1 MAIQDFLNGVKGR
14 AEVIEDQ
21 ATDPAPQA
29 PTESDPFDEIVSTF
43 GDSAPVED
51 PKPARRSSP
60 RQRGAGAAKA
70 TAAQKKAVS
79 DALQMMIM
87 LPAGM
92 VAMKDPICGGAALE
106 HCDNIVKKLTPIVCR
121 NPAMVE
127 WFTTGAGYLDWFG
140 LASALAPLF
149 MTVWSHHVTRPQDQ
163 EGSHAHPAGE
173 PDFSHYTAPS
183 LG

>member
-1 MAIQDFLNGVKGR
+1 MAIQDFLSGVKDR
-14 AEVIEDQ
+14 AAVTEEEP
-21 ATDPAPQA
+21 DPTPAEP
-29 PTESDPFDEIVSTF
+29 DPFDSIVADF
-43 GDSAPVED
+43 GESVPTED
-51 PKPARRSSP
+51 PKPARRSGGK
-60 RQRGAGAAKA
+60 QRAASSAAKA
-70 TAAQKKAVS
+70 TAAQKRAVA
-79 DALQMMIM
+79 DALEMMIT

-92 VAMKDPICGGAALE
+92 VAMRDPVCGGAALE

-163 EGSHAHPAGE
+163 ESAHAHPAGE

>member
-1 MAIQDFLNGVKGR
+1 MAIQDFLAGVKDR
-14 AEVIEDQ
+14 ATVAEE
-21 ATDPAPQA
+21 AEPAA
-29 PTESDPFDEIVSTF
+29 PAEAEEPDPFDSIVAEF
-43 GDSAPVED
+43 GDAAPGED
-51 PKPARRSSP
+51 PKPARRASRASRASS
-60 RQRGAGAAKA
+60 AAQKV
-70 TAAQKKAVS
+70 TAAQKRAVS
-79 DALQMMIM
+79 DALEMMIT

-92 VAMKDPICGGAALE
+92 VAMKDPVCGGAALE

-149 MTVWSHHVTRPQDQ
+149 MTVWSHHVTRPQEQ
-163 EGSHAHPAGE
+163 EGTHAHPAGE

>member
-1 MAIQDFLNGVKGR
+1 MAIQDFLAGVKDR
-14 AEVIEDQ
+14 ATVAEEPE
-21 ATDPAPQA
+21 ALEPAEAEEP
-29 PTESDPFDEIVSTF
+29 DPFDSIVAEF
-43 GDSAPVED
+43 GDSPPEED
-51 PKPARRSSP
+51 PKPVRRTKATRAGSST
-60 RQRGAGAAKA
+60 ATKV
-70 TAAQKKAVS
+70 TAAQKRTVA
-79 DALQMMIM
+79 DALEMMIT

-92 VAMKDPICGGAALE
+92 VAMRDPVCGGAALE

-140 LASALAPLF
+140 LASALAPVF
-149 MTVWSHHVTRPQDQ
+149 MTVWSHHVTRPQEQ
-163 EGSHAHPAGE
+163 EGAHAHPAGE

>member
-1 MAIQDFLNGVKGR
+1 MAIQDFLSGVRDR
-14 AEVIEDQ
+14 ASVTEEEPDVSE
-21 ATDPAPQA
+21 PAEP
-29 PTESDPFDEIVSTF
+29 DPFESIVATF
-43 GDSAPVED
+43 GESAPEED
-51 PKPARRSSP
+51 PKPSRRSSGK
-60 RQRGAGAAKA
+60 RSGSSAGAKA
-70 TAAQKKAVS
+70 TAAQKRAVA
-79 DALQMMIM
+79 DALEMMIT

-92 VAMKDPICGGAALE
+92 VAMRDPVCGGAALE

-140 LASALAPLF
+140 LASALGPLV
-149 MTVWSHHVTRPQDQ
+149 MTVWSHHVTRPQEQ
-163 EGSHAHPAGE
+163 EGTHAHPAGE

>member
-1 MAIQDFLNGVKGR
+1 
-14 AEVIEDQ
+14 
-21 ATDPAPQA
+21 
-29 PTESDPFDEIVSTF
+29 
-43 GDSAPVED
+43 
-51 PKPARRSSP
+51 
-60 RQRGAGAAKA
+60 
-70 TAAQKKAVS
+70 
-79 DALQMMIM
+79 
-87 LPAGM
+87 M
-92 VAMKDPICGGAALE
+92 VAMRDPVCGGAALE

-163 EGSHAHPAGE
+163 ESAHAHPAGE